1 MPPRRVLFVH
11 TTSEIG
17 GSDISLA
24 GIVERLDRTRF
35 EPLIALPASGPLV
48 ARLEQAGARVF
59 ILPRMR
65 KLTSRKGR
73 AWLAVFAL
81 NYPAGVASL
90 ASLIRRERVD
100 IVHTN
105 TIHNLYGGMAARVA
119 GRAHVWHVREI
130 VWQNR
135 ALLKIEQMMAAS
147 LSDRVIVTSDAVREA
162 FERGSPRRAAI
173 TRVDNGID
181 VSRFVPGASDMVRR
195 DFGIDPAAP
204 LIGAAARMDI
214 WKGLEDFIEA
224 AAIVRQARP
233 DARFV
238 IAGGAIEGQA
248 AYEQELRVL
257 AQTRGLDGV
266 LFFAGWR
273 YGPEAMPAFHQSI
286 DLLVLPSREPE
297 PFGLVVLEA
306 MAAGKP
312 VIATAHGGPVEIV
325 RDRETGLLVTPRT
338 PQAIADGVL
347 ELIADPGR
355 MAAYGKA
362 ARARAVEH
370 YAIERTVDRL
380 QLLYDEVIAA
390 RCAA

>member
-1 MPPRRVLFVH
+1 MAPRRVLFVH

-24 GIVERLDRTRF
+24 GIVGRLDRARY
-35 EPLIALPASGPLV
+35 EPLVALPSHGPLV

-59 ILPRMR
+59 ILPRMK

-105 TIHNLYGGMAARVA
+105 TIHNLYGCMAARA
-119 GRAHVWHVREI
+119 TGRPHVWHVREI

-135 ALLKIEQMMAAS
+135 ALLRLEQAMAAS
-147 LSDRVIVTSDAVREA
+147 LSDRVIVTSEAVRQA
-162 FERGSPRRAAI
+162 FERGGPRRAAMA
-173 TRVDNGID
+173 RVDNGVD
-181 VSRFVPGASDMVRR
+181 VSRFMPGTSGMVRR

-204 LIGAAARMDI
+204 LIGAAGRMDV
-214 WKGLEDFIEA
+214 WKGFEDFIEA
-224 AAIVRQARP
+224 AAIVRQSRP

-238 IAGGAIEGQA
+238 IAGGAIEGLA
-248 AYEQELRVL
+248 SYETQLRSL
-257 AQTRGLDGV
+257 AQARGLDGT

-273 YGPEAMPAFHQSI
+273 YGPDVMPAFHQSI

-306 MAAGKP
+306 MASGRP

-325 RDRETGLLVTPRT
+325 RDGETGLLVAPRS
-338 PQAIADGVL
+338 PQAIAGAVL
-347 ELIADPGR
+347 DIIGDPAR
-355 MAAYGKA
+355 LAAYGQA
-362 ARARAVEH
+362 GRARAVGH

-380 QLLYDEVIAA
+380 QVLYDEVIAA